1 MSKVCLQILPNAKC
15 LFDEPVQL
23 KVDRLKPRQQVDLR
37 AEVTDDKGIVFRSS
51 ATYEANSSGTIDLT
65 TASSLGGSYTGVE
78 PMGLLWSLKP
88 NTLHTKFVKKVVS
101 APCLVNFSVHSKDS
115 PGILAEV
122 INERS
127 LLAEGVRRI
136 PVNEGKIRGVL
147 FVPPEM
153 GPHPAVLDLHTFGRG
168 LSETRASLLANRGFV
183 VFTVSLYGHEDNPK
197 NVTKIHLEYFEEA
210 IQFLKNQP
218 QVCGSGVGLL
228 SLSKSGDLALSI
240 ATFVPGIAATVWI
253 NGCNA
258 NAMIPLHNKGTV
270 IPPLMIDTKR
280 VFGTKSG
287 ALNVKDVINDPM
299 AVENQATLIPIER
312 ANGWFLFVAAEGDQN
327 WDSCYFADQ
336 AMQQLKRH
344 GKDNYE
350 SVFYPGAGHY
360 LETPYMPFCPS
371 SIHGVIG
378 KPVVWGGVPRS
389 HAAAE
394 VDLWRRIQEF
404 FRTNLANDSNLSK
417 AKL

>member
-1 MSKVCLQILPNAKC
+1 CQATLFFPMPKC

-51 ATYEANSSGTIDLT
+51 ATYEANCSGTIDLT
-65 TASSLGGSYTGVE
+65 TVSSLGGSYTGVE
-78 PMGLLWSLKP
+78 PMGLFLKP
-88 NTLHTKFVKKVVS
+88 NNLHTRFVKKVVS
-101 APCLVNFSVHSKDS
+101 VPCLVNFSVH
-115 PGILAEV
+115 
-122 INERS
+122 RS
-127 LLAEGVRRI
+127 CSRVQASSYLVQRRWYLPTSGFQCFKVYI
-136 PVNEGKIRGVL
+136 SSFTEI
-147 FVPPEM
+147 
-153 GPHPAVLDLHTFGRG
+153 GPHPAVLDLYTYGRG
-168 LSETRASLLANRGFV
+168 LSEARASLLANRGFV
-183 VFTVSLYGHEDNPK
+183 VFTVSLYGADDNPK

-218 QVCGSGVGLL
+218 QVCGSGLDLL

-240 ATFVPGIAATVWI
+240 ATFLP
-253 NGCNA
+253 
-258 NAMIPLHNKGTV
+258 GTV
-270 IPPLMIDTKR
+270 IPPLMLDAKR
-280 VFGTKSG
+280 VFATKSG
-287 ALNVKDVINDPM
+287 ALNVKYVINDPM
-299 AVENQATLIPIER
+299 AEDNQATLIPIER
-312 ANGWFLFVAAEGDQN
+312 ANGRFLFVAAEDDQN

-336 AMQQLKRH
+336 AMHQLKHH

-378 KPVVWGGVPRS
+378 KPVAWGGVPRS